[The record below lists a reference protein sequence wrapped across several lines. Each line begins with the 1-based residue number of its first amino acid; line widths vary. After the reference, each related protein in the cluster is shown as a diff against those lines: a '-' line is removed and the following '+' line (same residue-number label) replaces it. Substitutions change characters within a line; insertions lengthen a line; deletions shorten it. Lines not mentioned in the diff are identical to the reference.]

1 MHVGCL
7 LLHLAAED
15 VLSQTS
21 RVKTRGLAGSNSAT
35 MKWKNTFSGHEEWR
49 RTKCTATMEPRRL
62 TKRTT
67 CPVSVLRRLGVV
79 EECVVVCG
87 IQERADSEAEQWLE
101 EEAENEGG
109 NDDALAKENHLEEW
123 VDSKIGSWRKETKGV
138 LLLLGARR
146 KRMTFSLEP
155 GWRKGKFQSEKERE
169 LEFRE

>member
-21 RVKTRGLAGSNSAT
+21 RVKIRGLAGSNSAT
-35 MKWKNTFSGHEEWR
+35 MKWKNTFSGHEEWQ

-62 TKRTT
+62 TKRAT
-67 CPVSVLRRLGVV
+67 CPVSVLRRLDVV
-79 EECVVVCG
+79 EECAVVCG
-87 IQERADSEAEQWLE
+87 SQERADSETEQWLE

-109 NDDALAKENHLEEW
+109 NDDALAEE
-123 VDSKIGSWRKETKGV
+123 R
-138 LLLLGARR
+138 
-146 KRMTFSLEP
+146 
-155 GWRKGKFQSEKERE
+155 KFQSEKERE